1 VATGFTDV
9 LGPVRAL
16 KRSPGEIGGDS
27 TEGRWRNWAV
37 HFQSFPDGTRS
48 GGGAPACF

>member
-1 VATGFTDV
+1 MATGFTDV

-27 TEGRWRNWAV
+27 TEGRWEEL
-37 HFQSFPDGTRS
+37 GRS
-48 GGGAPACF
+48 LPVLP